1 MFGSIGIQEL
11 ILIFII
17 ALLLFGPKKI
27 PEIGKAIGKAI
38 KEFKRA
44 SNEIK
49 ETIEKEVEEEEEKE
63 EPYKDGE
70 GKAG

>member
-27 PEIGKAIGKAI
+27 PEIGKTIGKAI
-38 KEFKRA
+38 KEFKKA
-44 SNEIK
+44 TNEIK
-49 ETIEKEVEEEEEKE
+49 ETIEKEVEEEEKE

>member
-17 ALLLFGPKKI
+17 ALLLFGPKRL
-27 PEIGKAIGKAI
+27 PEIGKTIGKTL

-44 SNEIK
+44 TNEVKKTI
-49 ETIEKEVEEEEEKE
+49 EEEVENIEKENDRDDEK
-63 EPYKDGE
+63 P
-70 GKAG
+70 AG

>member
-17 ALLLFGPKKI
+17 ALLLFGPKRI
-27 PEIGKAIGKAI
+27 PEIGKTIGKAI
-38 KEFKRA
+38 REFKRA
-44 SNEIK
+44 TNEIK
-49 ETIEKEVEEEEEKE
+49 ETIEKEVEEEKE

>member
-17 ALLLFGPKKI
+17 ALLLFGPKRL
-27 PEIGKAIGKAI
+27 PEIGKTIGKTL

-44 SNEIK
+44 TNEVKKTI
-49 ETIEKEVEEEEEKE
+49 EEEVENIEKENDKDDEK
-63 EPYKDGE
+63 P
-70 GKAG
+70 AG

>member
-49 ETIEKEVEEEEEKE
+49 ETIEKEVEEEEKE

>member
-17 ALLLFGPKKI
+17 ALLLFGPKKL
-27 PEIGKAIGKAI
+27 PEIGKTIGKTL

-44 SNEIK
+44 TDEVKKTIEEEVEN
-49 ETIEKEVEEEEEKE
+49 IEKENDRDDEK
-63 EPYKDGE
+63 P
-70 GKAG
+70 AG

>member
-17 ALLLFGPKKI
+17 ALLLFGPKRI
-27 PEIGKAIGKAI
+27 PEIGKTIGKAI
-38 KEFKRA
+38 REFKRA
-44 SNEIK
+44 TSEIK
-49 ETIEKEVEEEEEKE
+49 ETIEKEVEEEKE
-63 EPYKDGE
+63 ETYKDGE

>member
-27 PEIGKAIGKAI
+27 PEIGKTIGKAI
-38 KEFKRA
+38 KEFKKA
-44 SNEIK
+44 TNEIK
-49 ETIEKEVEEEEEKE
+49 ETIEKEVEEEEK